1 MLAGDVEVDEVLA
14 NNNVGDTITIIS
26 NLKIQK
32 TKILETHVNA
42 QLQLKVW
49 LFPAAYISDIQI
61 YKMLFVMFLM

>member
-14 NNNVGDTITIIS
+14 NNNVGDTITIIC

-32 TKILETHVNA
+32 TKILETHVNV
-42 QLQLKVW
+42 QLQVKVW

-61 YKMLFVMFLM
+61 YQMLFVMFLM

>member
-32 TKILETHVNA
+32 NKDFRDTCERTVT
-42 QLQLKVW
+42 VMV
-49 LFPAAYISDIQI
+49 ISSGIH
-61 YKMLFVMFLM
+61 L